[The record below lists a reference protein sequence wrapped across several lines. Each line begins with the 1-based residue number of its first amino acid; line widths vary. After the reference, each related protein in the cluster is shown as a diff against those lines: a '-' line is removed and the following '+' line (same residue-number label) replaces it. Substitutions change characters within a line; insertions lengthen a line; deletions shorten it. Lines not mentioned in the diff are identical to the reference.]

1 MIHLKL
7 FEGFSNDEQIKEEI
21 LEKYNIRKIIYDLI
35 DVSLERLDEIEED
48 EYLDKSIIFEI
59 SIDGWVDNYQLLE
72 PIVGGKYNRNEEFTD
87 ENIYWIPLSSEDLNK
102 VYKMLQNKESKL
114 SLTFSIVYGEDGDL
128 RQSHN
133 GEIIERMSDLYPNL
147 EIDTFNPWDIN

>member
-21 LEKYNIRKIIYDLI
+21 LENYNIRNIIYDLI
-35 DVSLERLDEIEED
+35 DVSLERLDEVEED

-59 SIDGWVDNYQLLE
+59 SVEDTETNFLDS
-72 PIVGGKYNRNEEFTD
+72 IVGGKFNRNDEFKD
-87 ENIYWIPLSSEDLNK
+87 SDIYWISGSQLYTILRMLKSENNK
-102 VYKMLQNKESKL
+102 LH
-114 SLTFSIVYGEDGDL
+114 LTFSVVYGEDGDL
-128 RQSHN
+128 KQSHN
-133 GEIIERMSDLYPNL
+133 GEIIERMSELYPDL

>member
-7 FEGFSNDEQIKEEI
+7 FEGFSNDEDIKKEI
-21 LEKYNIRKIIYDLI
+21 LDNYNIRNIIDDLI

-59 SIDGWVDNYQLLE
+59 SIEGWVNNYQLLE

-102 VYKMLQNKESKL
+102 VYKMLQDKESKL

>member
-35 DVSLERLDEIEED
+35 DVSLERLDDVEED

-59 SIDGWVDNYQLLE
+59 SIEGWVDNYKLLE
-72 PIVGGKYNRNEEFTD
+72 AIVGGKFNRNEEFTD
-87 ENIYWIPLSSEDLNK
+87 ENMHWIPLNSKELNT
-102 VYKMLQNKESKL
+102 VYKMLQDEKSKL
-114 SLTFSIVYGEDGDL
+114 YLTFSVVTGEDGDL
-128 RQSHN
+128 KQLHDGGIS
-133 GEIIERMSDLYPNL
+133 ERMSALYPDL